1 MERAGREPG
10 YRAAAAPARAL
21 EGQEPGRD
29 PPERSPLSAI
39 PKLASLPGKAPA
51 GQPRCCFV
59 PPRASLFSASWGGQ
73 RWSPCRLGH
82 LILFH
87 PSREIASCY
96 SPGVSRGK
104 GEQNHLSRPIP
115 LPSRAGLLLDFLL
128 NGGSS

>member
-1 MERAGREPG
+1 MERGGREPG

-29 PPERSPLSAI
+29 PPERSPVSAI
-39 PKLASLPGKAPA
+39 PKLASLPGK
-51 GQPRCCFV
+51 GTG
-59 PPRASLFSASWGGQ
+59 RAAALLLCTAASFLIFCLLGWAEVVSLQ
-73 RWSPCRLGH
+73 LGH

-104 GEQNHLSRPIP
+104 GEQNHLSRSIP